1 MLDGAGLAATAPE
14 LANLSLWGALS
25 FAIALRIFRWQ

>member
-14 LANLSLWGALS
+14 LANLTIWGALA
-25 FAIALRIFRWQ
+25 FAVALKIFRWQ